1 MPEVFFL
8 VRWPDGS
15 RERCYSPSLVVE
27 DFFAAGTTYDVSD
40 FLVRSRQALSEAS
53 DRVRAKYGF
62 GCAQAENQLRRIEE
76 RAGAFDAGARV
87 SVDGF
92 ERC

>member
-15 RERCYSPSLVVE
+15 QERCYSPSLVVE
-27 DFFAAGTTYDVSD
+27 DFFAAGTAYDIPE
-40 FLVRSRQALSEAS
+40 FLARSRQALTEAS

-62 GCAQAENQLRRIEE
+62 GCAQAENQLERIEE
-76 RAGAFDAGARV
+76 RARAFGAGARV